1 MTTLTTL
8 SRSCACAALLLAGT
22 VGLSEMAQAAPP
34 QPIEFVE
41 AVHNLGYIDLY
52 VGQHAKIF
60 EKHGLTLHL
69 TAAGGDTQAFAAV
82 LGRPAQFAGGHP
94 TMVEMSRERG
104 GPGNDVR
111 PQGQRSH

>member
-22 VGLSEMAQAAPP
+22 VGLSETAQAAPP

-69 TAAGGDTQAFAAV
+69 TAAGGDTQAWF
-82 LGRPAQFAGGHP
+82 GDFHAGVAGATQTGIFGEIP
-94 TMVEMSRERG
+94 
-104 GPGNDVR
+104 N
-111 PQGQRSH
+111 